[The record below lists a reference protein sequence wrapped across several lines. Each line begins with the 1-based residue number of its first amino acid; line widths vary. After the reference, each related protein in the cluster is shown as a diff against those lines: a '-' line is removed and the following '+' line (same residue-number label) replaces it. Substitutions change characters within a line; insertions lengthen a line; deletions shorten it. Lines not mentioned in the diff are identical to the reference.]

1 MTAENYITMAD
12 VLRIM
17 RCCRATIY
25 NLISAGRFPQGS
37 KIGKQRVWRESD
49 VRRIAEAWQPS
60 EKEMRE
66 IIANAS

>member
-37 KIGKQRVWRESD
+37 KVGKQRVWRESD
-49 VRRIAEAWQPS
+49 VRRIAEALQPS
-60 EKEMRE
+60 EKEIRAILE
-66 IIANAS
+66 NAA

>member
-49 VRRIAEAWQPS
+49 VRRIAEALQPS
-60 EKEMRE
+60 EKESRAILE
-66 IIANAS
+66 NAA

>member
-25 NLISAGRFPQGS
+25 NLISDGRFPQGS

-49 VRRIAEAWQPS
+49 VRRVAEVLQPS
-60 EKEMRE
+60 TKE
-66 IIANAS
+66 IQAILSNCK

>member
-1 MTAENYITMAD
+1 MTAENYITMTD

-37 KIGKQRVWRESD
+37 KVGKQRVWRESD
-49 VRRIAEAWQPS
+49 VRRIAEAMQPS

>member
-49 VRRIAEAWQPS
+49 VRRIAESLQPS
-60 EKEMRE
+60 EKEIRAILE
-66 IIANAS
+66 NAA